1 MKVLILGGAGYIG
14 SHVCLEMMAA
24 GHSVTV
30 FDNLSSGTRD
40 NLFPGADFIEGDI
53 MRPSDLAAAL
63 APGFDA
69 AVHLAAFKA
78 AGESMLV
85 PEKYATN
92 NIAGTINVLNAMT
105 AAGLKYLVFS
115 SSAAVYGEPAYLPI
129 DEQHPKQPTNF
140 YGFTKLQI
148 EGLLGWYDQLRGL
161 RSVALRY
168 FNAAG
173 YDPAGRVRGLERNPA
188 NLLPIIME
196 VAAGLRPELQIYGD
210 DYDTPDGTCLRDYVH
225 VSDLARAHVLA
236 LEKLAGGLPSQAF
249 NLGSESGLSVK
260 EILAAARRL
269 TGQAVPARVVA
280 RRPGD
285 PAKLVAGSSLAKQL
299 LGWQPVHS
307 DLDSLVR
314 SSWRVYQGKP
324 ART

>member
-24 GHSVTV
+24 GHAVTV

-69 AVHLAAFKA
+69 VVHLAAFKA

-92 NIAGTINVLNAMT
+92 NIAGSINVLNAMT
-105 AAGLKYLVFS
+105 AAGVKYLVFS

-129 DEQHPKQPTNF
+129 DEQHPKQPANF
-140 YGFTKLQI
+140 YGYTKLQI
-148 EGLLGWYDQLRGL
+148 EGFLAWYDQLRGL
-161 RSVALRY
+161 KSASLRY

-173 YDPAGRVRGLERNPA
+173 YDPAGRVRGLEHNPA

-196 VAAGLRPELQIYGD
+196 VAAGLRPELQIFGE
-210 DYDTPDGTCLRDYVH
+210 DYDTPDGTCIRDYVH

-236 LEKLAGGLPSQAF
+236 LEKLAGGMPSQAF

-260 EILAAARRL
+260 EILSAARRL
-269 TGQAVPARVVA
+269 TGQPLPARVVA

-285 PAKLVAGSSLAKQL
+285 PAKLVAGSNLAKEL
-299 LGWQPVHS
+299 LGWQ
-307 DLDSLVR
+307 
-314 SSWRVYQGKP
+314 GKR
-324 ART
+324 AAT